1 MPNIKSAAKAM
12 RVSQRRR
19 VINLQTTD
27 KYKTA
32 VRDVR
37 KAILGKNKEEATKAL
52 RLAYKQL
59 DKAVKKHVIHPN
71 KSARL
76 KSRLSS
82 AIAKIV

>member
-1 MPNIKSAAKAM
+1 M

-32 VRDVR
+32 VRAVR
-37 KAILGKNKEEATKAL
+37 KSILGKNKEEATKAL
-52 RLAYKQL
+52 HLAYKQL

-76 KSRLSS
+76 KSRLSV
-82 AIAKIV
+82 AISKIA